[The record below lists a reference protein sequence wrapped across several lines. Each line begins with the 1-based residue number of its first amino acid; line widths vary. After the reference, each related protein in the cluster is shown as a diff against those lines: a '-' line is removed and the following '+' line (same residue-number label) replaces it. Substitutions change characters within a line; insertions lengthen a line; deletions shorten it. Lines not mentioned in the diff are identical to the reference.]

1 MLKTIQNRN
10 TMVKVVLGVVLGII
24 CLSMALTLGVGSF
37 GTLTDSGDALAR
49 VGGAD
54 ITQNDVQTLLAR
66 VSRNQPIPPMM
77 RDLYARNVLDQLV
90 LQKSLE
96 LEATRL
102 GLRVTPE
109 EQANRI
115 KLILPTVFNG
125 DTWVGKDRY
134 ASEVQNRTGM
144 GVQEFEDYVR
154 QALLEEKFRELVTDN
169 VQVTPADVEDEL
181 RRRNE
186 NITIEYAL
194 VKAGD
199 LAPTI
204 NPSDAELAAYFA
216 KHQAKYQVPER
227 RSARFA
233 LLDLSQLMQRAQP
246 SDAEL
251 HDYYNQHITQYQVED
266 RVHVEHILLKTVGKT
281 DAESAE
287 IQKKAEDVLQQAKK
301 GANFED
307 LAKKYSED
315 TGTKDKGGDLGW
327 IVDKQT
333 VPEFQQAAFSLPKGA
348 ISDLVKTSY
357 GFHIIKV
364 LDKESAHTKTFEE
377 VRNSIVPVLLEDKL
391 NVLSTEIS
399 AKMASAIRQ
408 SNRQSLDDFA
418 KKFDL
423 RLGETP
429 AASITQPVGDLG
441 ASPELHQVLFQLR
454 VGELSSPLRIDRGY
468 VVITPQNVQAA
479 HAASLSEVYPAVLA
493 DYRKEK
499 SVELARSKADDL
511 AKRAQSG
518 ALLATA
524 AKELGLETKTTD
536 PFTRISANVGD
547 LGPSK
552 PFAPAFAMNIGQ
564 TSPAVPLQ
572 DSWVIYRIAS
582 KSGITPADLI
592 AQHDTLQQQIKQTK
606 ADEAFDAF
614 RTALEDRLKKEGK
627 LVINEAALKNFTKSS
642 S

>member
-1 MLKTIQNRN
+1 
-10 TMVKVVLGVVLGII
+10 
-24 CLSMALTLGVGSF
+24 LSF
-37 GTLTDSGDALAR
+37 DDALAH
-49 VGGAD
+49 VGSAE

-66 VSRNQPIPPMM
+66 ISRNQPIPPMM

-90 LQKSLE
+90 LEKSLE
-96 LEATRL
+96 LEASRL
-102 GLRVTPE
+102 GIRVTPE

-134 ASEVQNRTGM
+134 ASEVENRTGM

-169 VQVTPADVEDEL
+169 VQVTPEDIEDEL

-186 NITIEYAL
+186 NITLAYAL
-194 VKAGD
+194 VKASD

-204 NPSDAELAAYFA
+204 NPSEAELAAYFA
-216 KHQAKYQVPER
+216 KNQSKYQVPER

-233 LLDLSQLMQRAQP
+233 LLDLTQLNQKAQP
-246 SDAEL
+246 TDAEL

-281 DAESAE
+281 EAESAE

-315 TGTKDKGGDLGW
+315 TATKDKGGDLGW

-357 GFHIIKV
+357 GFHVIKV
-364 LDKESAHTKTFEE
+364 LDKESAHTKPFEE
-377 VRNSIVPVLLEDKL
+377 VRNSIVPVLVEEKL
-391 NVLSTEIS
+391 NALSNDIS

-408 SNRQSLDDFA
+408 SNRQSLDDLA

-429 AASITQPVGDLG
+429 PVSITQPVGELG

-454 VGELSSPLRIDRGY
+454 VGELSSPLRVERGY
-468 VVITPQNVQAA
+468 VVISPKDIQPA
-479 HAASLSEVYPAVLA
+479 HGASLTEVYPAVLA

-499 SVELARSKADDL
+499 SIELARSKAQDL
-511 AKRAQSG
+511 AKRVQSG
-518 ALLATA
+518 ATLEAA

-536 PFTRISANVGD
+536 PFTRVSANVGD

-552 PFAPAFAMNIGQ
+552 PFAPAFAMAIGQ
-564 TSPAVPLQ
+564 NSAAVPLQ
-572 DSWVIYRIAS
+572 DNWIV
-582 KSGITPADLI
+582 
-592 AQHDTLQQQIKQTK
+592 
-606 ADEAFDAF
+606 
-614 RTALEDRLKKEGK
+614 
-627 LVINEAALKNFTKSS
+627 
-642 S
+642 

>member
-54 ITQNDVQTLLAR
+54 ITPNDVQTLLAR

-169 VQVTPADVEDEL
+169 VQVTPADIEDEL

-199 LAPTI
+199 LASTI
-204 NPSDAELAAYFA
+204 NPSDTELAAYFA

-233 LLDLSQLMQRAQP
+233 LLDLSQLMQKAQP

-377 VRNSIVPVLLEDKL
+377 VRNSIVPVLVEDKL
-391 NVLSTEIS
+391 NALSTEIS

-429 AASITQPVGDLG
+429 AASITQPVGELG

-511 AKRAQSG
+511 AKRVQSG
-518 ALLATA
+518 ASLATA

-564 TSPAVPLQ
+564 TSAAVALQ
-572 DSWVIYRIAS
+572 DNWVIYRIAS
-582 KSGITPADLI
+582 KVGITPADLI

>member
-1 MLKTIQNRN
+1 
-10 TMVKVVLGVVLGII
+10 MVKVILGVVLGII

-37 GTLTDSGDALAR
+37 GNLADSGDALAR

-54 ITQNDVQTLLAR
+54 ITQNDVQTLLGR
-66 VSRNQPIPPMM
+66 ISRNQPIPPMM

-102 GLRVTPE
+102 GIRVTPE

-125 DTWVGKDRY
+125 DTWIGKDRY

-154 QALLEEKFRELVTDN
+154 QALLEEKFRELVTDG
-169 VQVTPADVEDEL
+169 VQVTPADIEDEL
-181 RRRNE
+181 RRKNE
-186 NITIEYAL
+186 NVTLEYAL
-194 VKAGD
+194 VTASD

-204 NPSDAELAAYFA
+204 NPSEAELAAYFA
-216 KHQAKYQVPER
+216 KNQSKYQVPER

-233 LLDLSQLMQRAQP
+233 LLDLTQLVQKAQP
-246 SDAEL
+246 TDAEL
-251 HDYYNQHITQYQVED
+251 HEYYNQHIGQYQVED
-266 RVHVEHILLKTVGKT
+266 RVHVEHILFKTVGKT

-287 IQKKAEDVLQQAKK
+287 IQKKAADVLQQAKK

-307 LAKKYSED
+307 LAKKNSED

-333 VPEFQQAAFSLPKGA
+333 VPEFQQAAFSLPKGS

-364 LDKESAHTKTFEE
+364 LDKESAHTKAFEE
-377 VRNSIVPVLLEDKL
+377 VRNSIVPVLVDEKL
-391 NVLSTEIS
+391 NSLSNDIS

-408 SNRQSLDDFA
+408 SNRQSLDDLA

-423 RLGETP
+423 RVGETS
-429 AASITQPVGDLG
+429 AASITQPVGELG

-454 VGELSSPLRIDRGY
+454 AGELSSPLRIDRGF
-468 VVITPQNVQAA
+468 VVVTPKDILPA
-479 HAASLSEVYPAVLA
+479 HAASLAEVLPTVLA
-493 DYRKEK
+493 DYRKQK
-499 SVELARSKADDL
+499 SIELARSKAEDL
-511 AKRAQSG
+511 AKRVQSG
-518 ALLATA
+518 ATLETA
-524 AKELGLETKTTD
+524 AKELGLETKATD
-536 PFTRISANVGD
+536 PFTRVSANVGD

-552 PFAPAFAMNIGQ
+552 PFAPAFGMAIGQ
-564 TSPAVPLQ
+564 NSAAVPLQ
-572 DSWVIYRIAS
+572 DNWIVYRVAS
-582 KSGITPADLI
+582 HAGVTPGDLV
-592 AQHDTLQQQIKQTK
+592 AQHDALEQQIKQTK
-606 ADEAFDAF
+606 QDEAFDAF

-627 LVINEAALKNFTKSS
+627 LTINEAAMKSFTKSS
-642 S
+642 

>member
-10 TMVKVVLGVVLGII
+10 TMVKVVLGVLLGII

-37 GTLTDSGDALAR
+37 GNLSDTGDALAR

-96 LEATRL
+96 LEASRL

-115 KLILPTVFNG
+115 KLILPTVFSG

-134 ASEVQNRTGM
+134 ASEVENRTGM

-169 VQVTPADVEDEL
+169 VQVTPADIEDEL

-186 NITIEYAL
+186 NITLQYAL
-194 VKAGD
+194 IKASD

-204 NPSDAELAAYFA
+204 NPSDSELAAYFT
-216 KHQAKYQVPER
+216 KNQSKYQVPER

-233 LLDLSQLMQRAQP
+233 LLDLAQLNQMAQP
-246 SDAEL
+246 TDAEL
-251 HDYYNQHITQYQVED
+251 HAYYNQHIGEYQVED

-287 IQKKAEDVLQQAKK
+287 IQQKAEDVLKQAKK
-301 GANFED
+301 GGNFED

-333 VPEFQQAAFSLPKGA
+333 VPEFQQAAFSLPKGS
-348 ISDLVKTSY
+348 ISDLVKTNY

-364 LDKESAHTKTFEE
+364 LDKESAHTKTFDE
-377 VRNSIVPVLLEDKL
+377 VRSTIAPILTEEKL
-391 NVLSTEIS
+391 NSLSNDIS

-408 SNRQSLDDFA
+408 SNHQSLDDLA
-418 KKFDL
+418 KKFNL
-423 RLGETP
+423 RIGETP
-429 AASITQPVGDLG
+429 AVSITQPVGELG

-454 VGELSSPLRIDRGY
+454 ANELSSPLRIDRGF
-468 VVITPQNVQAA
+468 VVITPKDIQPA
-479 HAASLSEVYPAVLA
+479 HAASLTEVYPAVLA
-493 DYRKEK
+493 DYRKQK
-499 SVELARSKADDL
+499 SIEMARSEADDL
-511 AKRAQSG
+511 AKRVQSG
-518 ALLATA
+518 ATLESA
-524 AKELGLETKTTD
+524 AKALGLETKATD
-536 PFTRISANVGD
+536 PFTRVSANVGD

-552 PFAPAFAMNIGQ
+552 PFAPAFSMSIGQ
-564 TSPAVPLQ
+564 NSAAVPLQ
-572 DSWVIYRIAS
+572 DNWIVYRVAS
-582 KSGITPADLI
+582 QAGITPGDL
-592 AQHDTLQQQIKQTK
+592 ASQHDTLQQQIKQAK
-606 ADEAFDAF
+606 ADQAFESF

-642 S
+642 

>member
-233 LLDLSQLMQRAQP
+233 LLDLSQLMQTAQP

-391 NVLSTEIS
+391 NALSTEIS

-468 VVITPQNVQAA
+468 VVITPQNVQPA
-479 HAASLSEVYPAVLA
+479 HAASLTEVYPAVLA

-536 PFTRISANVGD
+536 PFTRISASVGD

-564 TSPAVPLQ
+564 TSAAVPLQ
-572 DSWVIYRIAS
+572 DNWVIYRIAS

>member
-37 GTLTDSGDALAR
+37 GTITESGDALAH
-49 VGGAD
+49 VGSAE

-66 VSRNQPIPPMM
+66 ISRNQPIPPMM

-90 LQKSLE
+90 LEKSLE
-96 LEATRL
+96 LEASRL
-102 GLRVTPE
+102 GIRVTPE

-134 ASEVQNRTGM
+134 ASEVENRTGM

-169 VQVTPADVEDEL
+169 VQVTPEDIEDEL

-186 NITIEYAL
+186 NITLAYAL
-194 VKAGD
+194 VKASD

-204 NPSDAELAAYFA
+204 NPSEAELAAYFA
-216 KHQAKYQVPER
+216 KNQSKYQVPER

-233 LLDLSQLMQRAQP
+233 LLDLTQLNQKAQP
-246 SDAEL
+246 TDAEL

-281 DAESAE
+281 EAESAE

-315 TGTKDKGGDLGW
+315 TATKDKGGDLGW

-357 GFHIIKV
+357 GFHVIKV
-364 LDKESAHTKTFEE
+364 LDKESAHTKPFEE
-377 VRNSIVPVLLEDKL
+377 VRNSIVPVLVEEKL
-391 NVLSTEIS
+391 NALSNDIS

-408 SNRQSLDDFA
+408 SNRQSLDDLA

-429 AASITQPVGDLG
+429 PVSITQPVGELG

-454 VGELSSPLRIDRGY
+454 VGELSSPLRVERGY
-468 VVITPQNVQAA
+468 VVISPKDIQPA
-479 HAASLSEVYPAVLA
+479 HGASLTEVYPAVLA

-499 SVELARSKADDL
+499 SIELARSKAQDL
-511 AKRAQSG
+511 AKRVQSG
-518 ALLATA
+518 ATLEAA

-536 PFTRISANVGD
+536 PFTRVSANVGD

-552 PFAPAFAMNIGQ
+552 PFAPAFAMAIGQ
-564 TSPAVPLQ
+564 NSAAVPLQ
-572 DSWVIYRIAS
+572 DNWIVYRVAS
-582 KSGITPADLI
+582 QAGITPGDLA
-592 AQHDTLQQQIKQTK
+592 AQHDTLQQQLKQTK
-606 ADEAFDAF
+606 ADQAFDAF

-627 LVINEAALKNFTKSS
+627 LVINEAAMKNFTKSS
-642 S
+642 

>member
-10 TMVKVVLGVVLGII
+10 TMVKVVLGGVLGII

-37 GTLTDSGDALAR
+37 GTLTDSSDALAR

-54 ITQNDVQTLLAR
+54 ITQNDVQTQLAR
-66 VSRNQPIPPMM
+66 ISRNQPIPPMM
-77 RDLYARNVLDQLV
+77 RDLYARNILDQLV

-96 LEATRL
+96 LEAARL
-102 GLRVTPE
+102 GIRVTPE

-125 DTWVGKDRY
+125 DTWIGKDRY

-169 VQVTPADVEDEL
+169 VAVTSAEIEDEL

-186 NITIEYAL
+186 NITIAYVLA
-194 VKAGD
+194 KATD

-204 NPSDAELAAYFA
+204 NPSEAELGAYFA
-216 KHQAKYQVPER
+216 QHQAKYQVPER

-233 LLDLSQLMQRAQP
+233 LLDFSQLTEKAQP
-246 SDAEL
+246 TDPEL
-251 HDYYNQHITQYQVED
+251 HDYYNQHIAQYQVED

-281 DAESAE
+281 EAESAE

-301 GANFED
+301 GGNFED

-315 TGTKDKGGDLGW
+315 TATKDKGGDLGW

-357 GFHIIKV
+357 GFHVIKV

-377 VRNSIVPVLLEDKL
+377 VRASIVPVLVEEKL
-391 NVLSTEIS
+391 NALSNEIS

-423 RLGETP
+423 RVGETP
-429 AASITQPVGDLG
+429 AASITQPVGELG
-441 ASPELHQVLFQLR
+441 TSPELHQVLFQLR
-454 VGELSSPLRIDRGY
+454 VGELSSPLRVDRGY
-468 VVITPQNVQAA
+468 VVISPKDVQAA
-479 HAASLSEVYPAVLA
+479 HAASLPEVYPAVLA

-499 SVELARSKADDL
+499 STELARSKAEDL
-511 AKRAQSG
+511 AKRVQSG
-518 ALLATA
+518 ESLEAA

-536 PFTRISANVGD
+536 PFTRISASVGD

-552 PFAPAFAMNIGQ
+552 PFAPAFTMNIGQ
-564 TSPAVPLQ
+564 TSAAVPLQ
-572 DSWVIYRIAS
+572 DNWVVYRIAS
-582 KSGITPADLI
+582 KVGTTPGDLI
-592 AQHDTLQQQIKQTK
+592 AQNATLQQQLKQTK
-606 ADEAFDAF
+606 AEEAFDAF
-614 RTALEDRLKKEGK
+614 RNALKDRLKKEGK
-627 LVINEAALKNFTKSS
+627 LVVNEAALKNFTKSS
-642 S
+642 